1 MTPFK
6 LLMDL
11 CGLSIREAA
20 DYLGVRLDTAKSW
33 SADRRTCPE
42 SVLDDLRTLASRQAT
57 AAEQALAVL
66 ASHSTA
72 PDEIELGY
80 PVDDHEAKTLG
91 WPCIGAWKGM
101 AARFVAGSPVRV
113 IMVPRGSTV
122 ATAAA
127 IDARERAT

>member
-6 LLMDL
+6 LLTDY

-33 SADRRTCPE
+33 SVDRRTCPDT
-42 SVLDDLRTLASRQAT
+42 VLADLRMLVWRQEA

-66 ASHSTA
+66 ASHPIA
-72 PDEIELGY
+72 PDEIELGF
-80 PVDDHEAKTLG
+80 PADDHEAKALG
-91 WPCIGAWKGM
+91 WPSVGAWKGM